1 MLLSKIDNL
10 NKGGAKTGT
19 PVPPNY
25 IPGSSP
31 NYIPGSGITTKITF
45 R

>member
-10 NKGGAKTGT
+10 NKGGGAKTGT
-19 PVPPNY
+19 P
-25 IPGSSP
+25 IPP